1 MVQIVLMGLGAGV
14 AAALSFES
22 VASGSMILA
31 LSLFYLAPLPIL
43 IVGLGWSHWAALVAG
58 AVAAVLL
65 VTQSAVVSLAFLVGV
80 ALPAWWLAYLALLA
94 RPSGDGR
101 EWYPAGR
108 LVLWAAAT
116 SALTVGAAL
125 LSIGTDAAS
134 LHQTLHNAFETLIAG
149 FAGEFEKPE
158 DAARLIDL
166 MVAVVPA
173 AAGASMLIIT
183 VVNLWLAGRIVR
195 ISGRLARPWPSL
207 PGMRFPTLAPAA
219 LGAAIAGAFLPDL
232 AGIASSA
239 LAAAL
244 MMAHVL
250 LGLSVIHALTA
261 GLAARGLILGSL
273 YAAILLFGRP
283 VSWPLLLIGLLGIAE
298 ALFDVRGL
306 IARRRGPPA
315 APS

>member
-1 MVQIVLMGLGAGV
+1 MVQIVLMGLGAGA
-14 AAALSFES
+14 AAALLFAS
-22 VASGSMILA
+22 VASGSVLA

-43 IVGLGWSHWAALVAG
+43 IVGLGWSHWAALIAG
-58 AVAAVLL
+58 AAAAAVLAIQGTL
-65 VTQSAVVSLAFLVGV
+65 VSLAFLIGV

-94 RPSGDGR
+94 RRLPEGQ
-101 EWYPAGR
+101 EWYPVGR
-108 LVLWAAAT
+108 LVLWAAVI
-116 SALTVGAAL
+116 SALIVGVAL
-125 LSIGTDAAS
+125 ISIAGDAAS
-134 LHQTLHNAFETLIAG
+134 LRATLHDAFQSLLAG
-149 FAGEFEKPE
+149 FLGEVERPE
-158 DAARLIDL
+158 NAAALVDL
-166 MVAVVPA
+166 MVMIVPA
-173 AAGASMLIIT
+173 AAGASMLTIII
-183 VVNLWLAGRIVR
+183 VNLWLAGRIVR
-195 ISGRLARPWPSL
+195 ISGRLPRPWPSL
-207 PGMRFPTLAPAA
+207 PGMRFPILAPAA

-250 LGLSVIHALTA
+250 LGLAVIHALTA

-273 YAAILLFGRP
+273 YAAILLLGRP